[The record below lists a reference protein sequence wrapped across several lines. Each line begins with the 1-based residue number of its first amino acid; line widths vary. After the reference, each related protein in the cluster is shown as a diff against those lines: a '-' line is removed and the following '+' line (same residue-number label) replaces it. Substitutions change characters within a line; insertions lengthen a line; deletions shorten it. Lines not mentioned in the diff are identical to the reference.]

1 MIFYNFAGMDT
12 RIDFCQKAGRMCYG
26 KTDLP
31 LLLEISQM
39 INNSGNIKEVL
50 QPVLETISNHVGAEK
65 TTLSIL
71 NREKSKIIVE
81 AEYGINKSAS
91 NQVEYNIGEGI
102 TGEVVKT
109 GEPIFIP
116 KIYEDKRY
124 LNKLKTK
131 LTTRDKQDISFVCVP
146 VVVEKQIAGAISIQ
160 RVFDKFLD
168 KHELFRLLS
177 IIGSMITEAVRAR
190 QDRLEEIERLKAE
203 NAHLQSELKERFQ
216 PDNIIGNSGKMSEV
230 YKLIERVAKT
240 NATVLI
246 RGESGTGKELIADAI
261 HYNSPRA
268 DKPLIK
274 VNCSALPEGL
284 IESELFG
291 HEKGSFTGA
300 DAQRKGRFELAE
312 GGSIFLDEIGDLPAQ
327 TQVKLL
333 RTIQQRE
340 FERVGGT
347 ETFKSDVRIITAT
360 NRDLEGLIK
369 EDKFREDLFYRIN
382 VFPIFIPPLRERI
395 NDIPILVD
403 HFIQKCNENNMT
415 DIRRISSSAIDMLM
429 VYNWPGNIRELEN
442 CIERA
447 AIMSTDGV
455 IRAHCL
461 PPTLQTA
468 KSSGTETKG
477 TLNSIMERVEKQLI
491 VEALTSSLGNGTQA
505 AKMLGITERIMGL
518 RIKKYKIDIR
528 KYKQQKGLVD
538 E

>member
-1 MIFYNFAGMDT
+1 MN
-12 RIDFCQKAGRMCYG
+12 FCQKTGRECYG

-31 LLLEISQM
+31 LLLEISKM
-39 INNSGNIKEVL
+39 INNSSNIKEVL
-50 QPVLETISNHVGAEK
+50 RPVLGKIAQYVKAEK
-65 TTLSIL
+65 TTLNIL
-71 NREKSKIIVE
+71 NRQKSKIIVE
-81 AEYGINKSAS
+81 VGFGYEKQNT

-102 TGEVVKT
+102 TGVVVKT
-109 GEPIFIP
+109 GQAIFIP

-124 LNKLKTK
+124 LNKLQSN
-131 LTTRDKQDISFVCVP
+131 LLTRDKQDISFICVP
-146 VVVEKQIAGAISIQ
+146 IVVEKQITGTISILRIYDKTLNQ
-160 RVFDKFLD
+160 R
-168 KHELFRLLS
+168 ELIQLLS
-177 IIGSMITEAVRAR
+177 IIGAMIAEAVRAR
-190 QDRLEEIERLKAE
+190 QDRIEEIEKLKEE
-203 NAHLQSELKERFQ
+203 NELLQSKLKTLFKV
-216 PDNIIGNSGKMSEV
+216 DNIIGNSGKMQEV
-230 YKLIERVAKT
+230 YQLIERVSKT

-268 DKPLIK
+268 KKTFIK

-300 DAQRKGRFELAE
+300 DSLRKGRFELAE

-360 NRDLEGLIK
+360 NRNLEELIK
-369 EDKFREDLFYRIN
+369 ENKFREDLYYRIN
-382 VFPIFIPPLRERI
+382 VFPVFLPALRERI
-395 NDIPILVD
+395 NDIPILAD
-403 HFIQKCNENNMT
+403 HFIQKCNEVNMT
-415 DIRRISSSAIDMLM
+415 NIRRISSSAIDMLM
-429 VYNWPGNIRELEN
+429 VYHWPGNIRELEN

-455 IRAHCL
+455 IRSHNL

-468 KSSGTETKG
+468 QSSGTENKG

-491 VEALTSSLGNGTQA
+491 VDALTSSLGNINKA
-505 AKMLGITERIMGL
+505 ALMLGITERIMGL
-518 RIKKYKIDIR
+518 RIKKYDLETKKYR
-528 KYKQQKGLVD
+528 KQRGIYD